1 MFQSAIDNRKS
12 NQPDDPIMRIIS
24 GTYRGLRLRTLKGGN
39 LRPTTDQLRET
50 LFDVLG
56 PSVEGST
63 FLDAYAGT
71 GAVGIE
77 AMSRGARDVVFI
89 EHHRAASQ
97 LIRQNLAALKID
109 SGYALLTCAVLTGL
123 ERLER
128 EGERFDVV
136 FLDPPY
142 EEIREYHHTLRQ
154 LARGLL
160 LVPSSIVVAE
170 HSKHMQLEENYLT
183 LHRTRLLRHGD
194 AQLAFYRLA
203 AESSRQ

>member
-1 MFQSAIDNRKS
+1 
-12 NQPDDPIMRIIS
+12 MRIIA
-24 GTYRGLRLRTLKGGN
+24 GTHRGLHLRTLKGGQ
-39 LRPTTDQLRET
+39 LRPTSDQMRET

-56 PSVEGST
+56 PRIAGAT

-71 GAVGIE
+71 GAVGLE
-77 AMSRGARDVVFI
+77 ALSRGAGDVVFI

-109 SGYALLTCAVLTGL
+109 SRYALLTCAVLTGL

-128 EGERFDVV
+128 DGERFDVV

-142 EEIREYHHTLRQ
+142 SEIREYHHTLRQ
-154 LARGLL
+154 LARGSLL
-160 LVPSSIVVAE
+160 KPDSVVVAE
-170 HSKHMQLEENYLT
+170 HSRHIQLEEDYLT

-194 AQLAFYRLA
+194 AQLAFYRLQDA
-203 AESSRQ
+203 PESE

>member
-1 MFQSAIDNRKS
+1 
-12 NQPDDPIMRIIS
+12 MRIIS
-24 GTYRGLRLRTLKGGN
+24 GTHRGLHLRTLKGGH
-39 LRPTTDQLRET
+39 LRPTSDQMRET

-56 PSVEGST
+56 PSIQGAT

-77 AMSRGARDVVFI
+77 ALSRGANDVVFI
-89 EHHRAASQ
+89 EHHRAAAQ

-109 SGYALLTCAVLTGL
+109 SGYFLLTCAVLTGL

-128 EGERFDVV
+128 DGECFDVV

-142 EEIREYHHTLRQ
+142 TEIREYHHTLRQ

-160 LVPSSIVVAE
+160 LRPSSVVVAE
-170 HSKHMQLEENYLT
+170 HSRHVELEESYLT

-203 AESSRQ
+203 PESS

>member
-1 MFQSAIDNRKS
+1 
-12 NQPDDPIMRIIS
+12 MRIIA

-56 PSVEGST
+56 PSVQDSV

-77 AMSRGARDVVFI
+77 AISRGARDVVFI
-89 EHHRAASQ
+89 EHHRAAYQ
-97 LIRQNLAALKID
+97 LIRENLAALKIE
-109 SGYALLTCAVLTGL
+109 SGFAVRTCAVITGL

-128 EGERFDVV
+128 DGEKFDIV

-154 LARGLL
+154 LARGSLL
-160 LVPSSIVVAE
+160 GPDSLVIAE
-170 HSKHMQLEENYLT
+170 HSKHIELEKNYLT
-183 LHRTRLLRHGD
+183 LHQTRLLRHGD
-194 AQLAFYRLA
+194 AQLAFYRHST
-203 AESSRQ
+203 ESVKQ

>member
-1 MFQSAIDNRKS
+1 
-12 NQPDDPIMRIIS
+12 
-24 GTYRGLRLRTLKGGN
+24 

-56 PSVEGST
+56 PSIVGST

-77 AMSRGARDVVFI
+77 AISRGAKDVVFI

-97 LIRQNLAALKID
+97 LIRENLKSLEIE
-109 SGYALLTCAVLTGL
+109 SGYAVMASDVGKGL

-128 EGERFDVV
+128 ESEHFDIV

-154 LARGLL
+154 LARGSLL
-160 LVPSSIVVAE
+160 GPDSLVIAE
-170 HSKHMQLEENYLT
+170 HSKHIALEQKYLT
-183 LHRTRLLRHGD
+183 LQQTRLLRHGD
-194 AQLAFYRLA
+194 AQLAFYRLFS
-203 AESSRQ
+203 ETSKP

>member
-1 MFQSAIDNRKS
+1 
-12 NQPDDPIMRIIS
+12 MRIIS
-24 GTYRGLRLRTLKGGN
+24 GTYRGLRLSTLKGGN

-71 GAVGIE
+71 GAVGLE
-77 AMSRGARDVVFI
+77 AISRGARDVVFI

-97 LIRQNLAALKID
+97 MIRQNLAALEID
-109 SGYALLTCAVLTGL
+109 SGYAILTCTVLVGL

-128 EGERFDVV
+128 DGERFDIIY
-136 FLDPPY
+136 LDPPY

-154 LARGLL
+154 LARGSLMK
-160 LVPSSIVVAE
+160 PSCVVI
-170 HSKHMQLEENYLT
+170 
-183 LHRTRLLRHGD
+183 
-194 AQLAFYRLA
+194 
-203 AESSRQ
+203 

>member
-1 MFQSAIDNRKS
+1 
-12 NQPDDPIMRIIS
+12 MRIIA

-71 GAVGIE
+71 GAVGME
-77 AMSRGARDVVFI
+77 AISRGARDVVFI

-97 LIRQNLAALKID
+97 LIRENLKTLEIE
-109 SGYALLTCAVLTGL
+109 SGYALLTCNVLTGL

-128 EGERFDVV
+128 ESERFDVV

-154 LARGLL
+154 LARGSLL
-160 LVPSSIVVAE
+160 GTESLVIAE
-170 HSKHMQLEENYLT
+170 HSKHIQLEENYLT
-183 LHRTRLLRHGD
+183 LHQTRLLRHGD
-194 AQLAFYRLA
+194 AQLAFYRLSPG
-203 AESSRQ
+203 SSKQ

>member
-1 MFQSAIDNRKS
+1 
-12 NQPDDPIMRIIS
+12 MRIIA
-24 GTYRGLRLRTLKGGN
+24 GTYRGLRLRTLRGGN

-56 PSVEGST
+56 LRVQGAA

-71 GAVGIE
+71 GAVGLE
-77 AMSRGARDVVFI
+77 ALSRGVRDVVFI

-109 SGYALLTCAVLTGL
+109 SGYTILTCPVITGL

-128 EGERFDVV
+128 DGERFDIV

-154 LARGLL
+154 LARGSLL
-160 LVPSSIVVAE
+160 RPESIVIAE
-170 HSKHMQLEENYLT
+170 HSRHIELEENYLA
-183 LHRTRLLRHGD
+183 LLRTRLLRHGD
-194 AQLAFYRLA
+194 AQLGFYRLVPA
-203 AESSRQ
+203 

>member
-1 MFQSAIDNRKS
+1 
-12 NQPDDPIMRIIS
+12 MRIIS

-77 AMSRGARDVVFI
+77 ALSRGARDVVFI

-128 EGERFDVV
+128 EGEHFDVV

-160 LVPSSIVVAE
+160 LKPASIVIAE
-170 HSKHMQLEENYLT
+170 HSKHIQLEENYLT

-194 AQLAFYRLA
+194 AQLAFIACLPA
-203 AESSRQ
+203 TINGQSLLI

>member
-1 MFQSAIDNRKS
+1 
-12 NQPDDPIMRIIS
+12 MRIIS

-56 PSVEGST
+56 PSVEGAT

-77 AMSRGARDVVFI
+77 ALSRGARDVVFI
-89 EHHRAASQ
+89 EHHRAATI
-97 LIRQNLAALKID
+97 LIRQNLAELKID

-128 EGERFDVV
+128 EGEHFDMV

-154 LARGLL
+154 LARGSLL
-160 LVPSSIVVAE
+160 LPTSLVIAE
-170 HSKHMQLEENYLT
+170 HSKHIQLEENYLT

-203 AESSRQ
+203 PESSKQ

>member
-1 MFQSAIDNRKS
+1 
-12 NQPDDPIMRIIS
+12 MRIIA
-24 GTYRGLRLRTLKGGN
+24 GTYRGLHLRTLKGGN

-56 PSVEGST
+56 PSIEGAT

-77 AMSRGARDVVFI
+77 AVSRGARDVVFI

-128 EGERFDVV
+128 EGEHFDVI

-154 LARGLL
+154 LARGSLL
-160 LVPSSIVVAE
+160 GPASHGSGGA
-170 HSKHMQLEENYLT
+170 LEAYPTGRELS
-183 LHRTRLLRHGD
+183 HPRQTRLLRHGD
-194 AQLAFYRLA
+194 AQLAFYRP
-203 AESSRQ
+203 AEP